1 MTLLDEKYGGW
12 TITVGEK
19 YGGLKITVGEYACGW
34 VQS

>member
-1 MTLLDEKYGGW
+1 MILLDEKYGGW